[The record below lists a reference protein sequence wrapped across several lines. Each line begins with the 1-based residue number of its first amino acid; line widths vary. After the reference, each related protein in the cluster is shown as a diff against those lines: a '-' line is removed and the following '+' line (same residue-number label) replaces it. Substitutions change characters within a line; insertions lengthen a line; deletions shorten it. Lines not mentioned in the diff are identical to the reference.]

1 MAEHASQ
8 WMMQLAPTGR
18 NSLPPEPTAAT
29 ATANDTPTPTAAHAT
44 TSANTTTTTTTNT
57 ITFSKTDHNLV
68 HGHEGPFVQPSSYL
82 RPRGLSH
89 PMRPVEP
96 ERAIDREER
105 EGLCAIRNFLKVRT
119 SYDVLPLSFRL
130 IIFDTSLSVKESLN
144 ILIQNGMYTFFL
156 LAGVVPRDVPKYPL
170 KAATIPMLRSR
181 LKHDELTVFDV
192 RGLLTT
198 SDYINVIQYYFQNPA
213 ALDQIDQFRLDS
225 LREVEKALGVAPP
238 ETISI
243 DPERPLYEACRRM
256 LESRARRIPLVT
268 NDSQTDRPHVL
279 SVVTQYRILKFVAV
293 NVSDTQ
299 KLKKPLKEIL
309 LGTYDNI
316 ATASMDTPVI
326 DVIHILVERSI
337 SSVPILNS
345 EGVVYNVF
353 EAVDV
358 ITLIKGGV
366 YDDLSLTVGEAL
378 KKRSAE
384 FPGIYTCSLNDG
396 LDTIFD
402 TIRKSRVHR
411 LVVVDG
417 DFRLKGVLT
426 LSDILQYI
434 LLEGENDES
443 S

>member
-1 MAEHASQ
+1 
-8 WMMQLAPTGR
+8 
-18 NSLPPEPTAAT
+18 
-29 ATANDTPTPTAAHAT
+29 
-44 TSANTTTTTTTNT
+44 
-57 ITFSKTDHNLV
+57 
-68 HGHEGPFVQPSSYL
+68 
-82 RPRGLSH
+82 
-89 PMRPVEP
+89 
-96 ERAIDREER
+96 
-105 EGLCAIRNFLKVRT
+105 
-119 SYDVLPLSFRL
+119 
-130 IIFDTSLSVKESLN
+130 
-144 ILIQNGMYTFFL
+144 
-156 LAGVVPRDVPKYPL
+156 
-170 KAATIPMLRSR
+170 
-181 LKHDELTVFDV
+181 
-192 RGLLTT
+192 
-198 SDYINVIQYYFQNPA
+198 
-213 ALDQIDQFRLDS
+213 
-225 LREVEKALGVAPP
+225 VEKALGVAPP

-378 KKRSAE
+378 KKRSAVRSLYSTA
-384 FPGIYTCSLNDG
+384 FPDPLLTSVAGISGYLHLFSERRSGHHFRYYSQISRAPPGCGGWRLPTQGCSH
-396 LDTIFD
+396 
-402 TIRKSRVHR
+402 S
-411 LVVVDG
+411 
-417 DFRLKGVLT
+417 
-426 LSDILQYI
+426 
-434 LLEGENDES
+434 E
-443 S
+443 

>member
-1 MAEHASQ
+1 MTKAEDTRPHLAGPSNFTGHA
-8 WMMQLAPTGR
+8 
-18 NSLPPEPTAAT
+18 
-29 ATANDTPTPTAAHAT
+29 
-44 TSANTTTTTTTNT
+44 
-57 ITFSKTDHNLV
+57 
-68 HGHEGPFVQPSSYL
+68 PFVQPSSYL
-82 RPRGLSH
+82 RP
-89 PMRPVEP
+89 PMSSQP
-96 ERAIDREER
+96 ERPIDVEER
-105 EGLCAIRNFLKVRT
+105 QGLRAIRNFLKVRT

-130 IIFDTSLSVKESLN
+130 IIFDTGLSVKESLN
-144 ILIQNGMYTFFL
+144 ILIQNGKSTRIVS
-156 LAGVVPRDVPKYPL
+156 APL
-170 KAATIPMLRSR
+170 WDSKASKFA
-181 LKHDELTVFDV
+181 
-192 RGLLTT
+192 GLLTT

-268 NDSQTDRPHVL
+268 NDSQTDRSHVL
-279 SVVTQYRILKFVAV
+279 SVITQYRILKFVAV
-293 NVSDTQ
+293 NVGDTQ
-299 KLKKPLKEIL
+299 KLRRPLGELL
-309 LGTYDNI
+309 LGTYNNI

-358 ITLIKGGV
+358 IALIRGGV
-366 YDDLSLTVGEAL
+366 YDDLGLTVGEVL
-378 KKRSAE
+378 KKRSPE

-411 LVVVDG
+411 LVVVDEH
-417 DFRLKGVLT
+417 FKLKGVLT
-426 LSDILQYI
+426 LSDILHYI
-434 LLEGENDES
+434 LLEGETDEV
-443 S
+443 

>member
-1 MAEHASQ
+1 
-8 WMMQLAPTGR
+8 
-18 NSLPPEPTAAT
+18 
-29 ATANDTPTPTAAHAT
+29 
-44 TSANTTTTTTTNT
+44 
-57 ITFSKTDHNLV
+57 
-68 HGHEGPFVQPSSYL
+68 
-82 RPRGLSH
+82 
-89 PMRPVEP
+89 
-96 ERAIDREER
+96 
-105 EGLCAIRNFLKVRT
+105 
-119 SYDVLPLSFRL
+119 
-130 IIFDTSLSVKESLN
+130 
-144 ILIQNGMYTFFL
+144 
-156 LAGVVPRDVPKYPL
+156 
-170 KAATIPMLRSR
+170 
-181 LKHDELTVFDV
+181 
-192 RGLLTT
+192 
-198 SDYINVIQYYFQNPA
+198 
-213 ALDQIDQFRLDS
+213 
-225 LREVEKALGVAPP
+225 
-238 ETISI
+238 
-243 DPERPLYEACRRM
+243 M